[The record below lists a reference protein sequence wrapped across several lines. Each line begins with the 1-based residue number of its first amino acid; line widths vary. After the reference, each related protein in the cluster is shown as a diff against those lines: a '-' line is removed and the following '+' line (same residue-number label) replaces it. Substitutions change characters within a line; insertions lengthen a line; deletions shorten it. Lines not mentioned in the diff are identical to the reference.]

1 MFFVTHSLRSNR
13 LFKPKS
19 LLQQV
24 TNMFNN
30 CQLLSVI
37 ILIYIL
43 WFLCEMYVCVC
54 TLCVC
59 V

>member
-13 LFKPKS
+13 LFKAKS